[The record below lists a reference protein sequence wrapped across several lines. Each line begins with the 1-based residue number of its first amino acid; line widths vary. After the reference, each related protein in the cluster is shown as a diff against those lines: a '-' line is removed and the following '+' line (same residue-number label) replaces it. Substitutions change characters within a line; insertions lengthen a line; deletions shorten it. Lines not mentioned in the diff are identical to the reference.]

1 LLPTFVIG
9 LREGVEAA
17 LIVGI
22 IAAFLRQ
29 EERGDAL
36 RYVWAGVAAA
46 VLLCAAVGV
55 TLQIVNEDLPQ
66 RQQEGLETIVSLGAV
81 GIVTFMIVWM
91 RRNARGLRKELERSA
106 AGALA
111 RGSIYALV
119 AMAFFAVLREGL
131 ETAVFLLAAFQSTAN
146 PGAAG
151 AGAVIGLAVAVAIGW
166 GIYKGGVRLNLS
178 KFFRFTAA
186 VLVLVAAGLLAA
198 AAHTAHEAGW
208 LNAFQGQALDLS
220 WLIVP
225 GSVTSSLFTGMLGLQ
240 PQPTVAEAA
249 VYILYAVPMLV
260 YVLWPQRSRPRA
272 PARQPAQA
280 A

>member
-36 RYVWAGVAAA
+36 RYVWAGVATA

-151 AGAVIGLAVAVAIGW
+151 AGALIGLAVAVAIGW

>member
-151 AGAVIGLAVAVAIGW
+151 AGALIGLAVAVAIGW